1 MFPVTVSHRYFKPT
15 FLESFPFPPPPTV
28 RYIRPG
34 EDENIRWSGE
44 VMRIAVMG
52 KYLINKTKH
61 KPPLTVEHPKMSGN
75 SVMINRLVFKDTV
88 ENNY

>member
-1 MFPVTVSHRYFKPT
+1 MFPVPVSHRYFKPT

-61 KPPLTVEHPKMSGN
+61 DEHPNMSGN
-75 SVMINRLVFKDTV
+75 NVMINRLVFKRPEM